1 MGKKIRIGI
10 IGCGAVA
17 QVENI
22 PAFSLIPDTEIFMIC
37 DTDERK
43 LSHLKDK
50 YNIPL
55 TSSRFEDVIRNKD
68 IDGVIIAAPNC
79 LHSPMVI
86 GALEYDKY
94 VLCEKP
100 LGLNTKEIEEIGRV
114 AEKHPH
120 RLMYGLNDR
129 FRQDVQTL
137 RKYISGGELG
147 EIFYAKTG
155 WLRRLGRSIEEW
167 RKDRVK
173 SGGGVVLNLG
183 VHLLD
188 VVLWI
193 LPKRVSAVF
202 ASIHSNDG
210 IEDSGVGIIK
220 FQNGTFLT
228 LEVAYTLLF
237 ERDFTYF
244 NLFGEKGSALLNPLK
259 IQKIQRDKLIDITP
273 SISDKKL
280 YKSSFLL
287 QAEWFIDMIK
297 RSRKPLFDWKDALV
311 ISRVIDALYKSADEN
326 REIILD

>member
-1 MGKKIRIGI
+1 MERKVKIGI

-17 QVENI
+17 QVEHI
-22 PAFSLIPDTEIFMIC
+22 PAFSSIPDAEIAMIC

-43 LSHLKDK
+43 LSYLKKK
-50 YNIPL
+50 YNIPS

-68 IDGVIIAAPNC
+68 IDGVVIATPNY

-86 GALEYDKY
+86 AALEYNKFT
-94 VLCEKP
+94 LCEKP

-129 FRQDVQTL
+129 FRQDVQVL

-155 WLRRLGRSIEEW
+155 WLRKLGGSIEEW

-193 LPKRVSAVF
+193 LPKKVHRVF
-202 ASIHSNDG
+202 ASIHYNDG
-210 IEDSGVGIIK
+210 IEDSGVAIIR
-220 FQNGTFLT
+220 FQDGTFLT

-259 IQKIQRDKLIDITP
+259 IQKIQRDKLVDITP
-273 SISDKKL
+273 RISSKKL
-280 YKSSFLL
+280 YKSSFTL
-287 QAEWFIDMIK
+287 QAEWFVDMIK
-297 RSRKPLFDWKDALV
+297 RDRKPLFDWKDALT

-326 REIILD
+326 KEIKLN